1 MFDWFKRQAP
11 IRVKFKALLI
21 IHTLWGICGVGATV
35 LAGMGMTS
43 AGYALAAVALSG
55 AIASVIISGKLICD
69 PYVDTVVRMEG
80 LAAGDLESHIA
91 YSDHADCVGR
101 MVAAMGTFR
110 DNARVV
116 AQSSAQSAEVV
127 EILGNGLSRLA
138 DGDLAYRITT
148 HVPKEY
154 ERLRKDFNRA
164 MESMGEAMSS
174 VTQTSRAIEAGANEI
189 RSATNDLSQRTE
201 QQAASLAESAT
212 AMNEITGM
220 VKETAHSA
228 SQVTSAI
235 SDAHREA
242 SEGGKVVDK
251 AVTAMGAIEKSSQE
265 ISQIITVID
274 GIAFQTNLLALN
286 AGVEAARA
294 GDAGKGFAVVA
305 NEVRALAQ
313 RSAEAARDIKDLITT
328 SAQQVGEGVNLV
340 GEAGTMLGRIVT
352 RVGEIS
358 ALISSISESTETQ
371 AAGLQQVNSS
381 VNDMDKMTQQNAAM
395 VEESTAAARSLAT
408 EAEDLNQLIARF
420 KLAGGAGS
428 SMGASSSV
436 NRPRSSG
443 NTSAPRPV
451 ARVSGNLALSADA
464 DDWSEF

>member
-11 IRVKFKALLI
+11 IRVKFKALLV
-21 IHTLWGICGVGATV
+21 IHAMWGVCGAVATA
-35 LAGMGMTS
+35 LAAMGMVS
-43 AGYALAAVALSG
+43 AGYALAGIALAGAVST
-55 AIASVIISGKLICD
+55 VIVAGKLICD
-69 PYVDTVVRMEG
+69 PYVDTVARMEG
-80 LAAGDLESHIA
+80 LAAGDLDSPIA
-91 YSDHADCVGR
+91 YSDHTDCVGR
-101 MVAAMGTFR
+101 MVAAMGAFR
-110 DNARVV
+110 ENARSV
-116 AQSSAQSAEVV
+116 AQSSNQSHDVV
-127 EILGNGLSRLA
+127 EAIGNGLSHLA
-138 DGDLAYRITT
+138 EGDLAYRITK

-154 ERLRKDFNRA
+154 ESLRKDFNRA
-164 MESMGEAMSS
+164 MESLADAMSS
-174 VTQTSRAIEAGANEI
+174 VTQTSRAIHAGASEI
-189 RSATNDLSQRTE
+189 RAATNDLSQRTE

-235 SDAHREA
+235 TDAHREA
-242 SEGGKVVDK
+242 SEGGVVVDK

-328 SAQQVGEGVNLV
+328 SAQQVGEGVDLV

-420 KLAGGAGS
+420 KLGVV
-428 SMGASSSV
+428 ASSPAPA
-436 NRPRSSG
+436 RPAAV
-443 NTSAPRPV
+443 SAPTPRPA
-451 ARVSGNLALSADA
+451 ARVSGNLALSADT

>member
-1 MFDWFKRQAP
+1 MLDWFKRQAP
-11 IRVKFKALLI
+11 IRVKFKALLA
-21 IHTLWGICGVGATV
+21 IHGVWGVCGAAATV
-35 LAGMGMTS
+35 LAGMGMTPI
-43 AGYALAAVALSG
+43 AYGLAAIALAGAVAT
-55 AIASVIISGKLICD
+55 VVISGKLICE

-80 LAAGDLESHIA
+80 LALGDLDSQIH
-91 YSDHADCVGR
+91 YSDHSDCVGR
-101 MVAAMGTFR
+101 MVTAMASFR

-116 AQSSAQSAEVV
+116 ALSSKISQEVV
-127 EILGNGLSRLA
+127 EVLGNGLSRLA
-138 DGDLAYRITT
+138 EGDLSVRITEG
-148 HVPKEY
+148 VPKEY
-154 ERLRKDFNRA
+154 ESLRGDFNRA
-164 MESMGEAMSS
+164 MESLSEAMTS
-174 VTQTSRAIEAGANEI
+174 VTHTSRAIHAGAGEI
-189 RSATNDLSQRTE
+189 RAATNDLSMRTE
-201 QQAASLAESAT
+201 QQAASLAESAN

-228 SQVTSAI
+228 SQVTNAI

-265 ISQIITVID
+265 ISQIISVID

-313 RSAEAARDIKDLITT
+313 RSAEAARDIKNLITT
-328 SAQQVGEGVNLV
+328 SATQVGEGVNLV
-340 GEAGTMLGRIVT
+340 GEAGIMLSRIVT

-358 ALISSISESTETQ
+358 ALISTISESTETQ

-381 VNDMDKMTQQNAAM
+381 VNEMDKMTQQNAAM
-395 VEESTAAARSLAT
+395 VEESTAAARSLAN
-408 EAEDLNQLIARF
+408 EAEDLNQLITRF

-428 SMGASSSV
+428 SFSAAPSKPRVSTNLSSS
-436 NRPRSSG
+436 RPMTR
-443 NTSAPRPV
+443 T
-451 ARVSGNLALSADA
+451 SGNLAIAPDA

>member
-11 IRVKFKALLI
+11 IRVKFKALLVV
-21 IHTLWGICGVGATV
+21 HVLWGICGVAATA
-35 LAGMGMTS
+35 LAGMGMMPLGLTI
-43 AGYALAAVALSG
+43 AVLALVGAATTVIVA
-55 AIASVIISGKLICD
+55 GKLICD

-80 LAAGDLESHIA
+80 LAAGDLDSHIA
-91 YSDHADCVGR
+91 YSDHSDCVGR

-110 DNARVV
+110 DNAQVV
-116 AQSSAQSAEVV
+116 AESSKVSHELVEV
-127 EILGNGLSRLA
+127 LGNGLHKLA
-138 DGDLAYRITT
+138 DGDLSYRITSS
-148 HVPKEY
+148 VPKQY
-154 ERLRKDFNRA
+154 ELLRDNFN
-164 MESMGEAMSS
+164 SAMSS
-174 VTQTSRAIEAGANEI
+174 LSEVLGSVTQASRSIHAGAGEI

-212 AMNEITGM
+212 SMNEITGM
-220 VKETAHSA
+220 VKDTAHSA
-228 SQVTSAI
+228 AQVTSAI

-242 SEGGKVVDK
+242 SEGGLVVDK
-251 AVTAMGAIEKSSQE
+251 AVSAMGAIEKSSQE

-328 SAQQVGEGVNLV
+328 SASQVGEGVSLV
-340 GEAGTMLGRIVT
+340 GEAGTMLGRIVS

-358 ALISSISESTETQ
+358 ALISSISASTETQ
-371 AAGLQQVNSS
+371 SAGLQQVNAS
-381 VNDMDKMTQQNAAM
+381 VSDMDKMTQQNAAM
-395 VEESTAAARSLAT
+395 VEESTAAARSLAG
-408 EAEDLNQLIARF
+408 EAEELTQLITRF
-420 KLAGGAGS
+420 KLGGGMPTMS
-428 SMGASSSV
+428 KPHNIVSTSIS
-436 NRPRSSG
+436 RP
-443 NTSAPRPV
+443 APRI
-451 ARVSGNLALSADA
+451 SGNLALSADA

>member
-1 MFDWFKRQAP
+1 MFDWFTRQAP
-11 IRVKFKALLI
+11 IRVKFKALLVV
-21 IHTLWGICGVGATV
+21 HTLWGVCGVGATV
-35 LAGMGMTS
+35 LAAMGMST
-43 AGYALAAVALSG
+43 AGYALAAAALAG
-55 AIASVIISGKLICD
+55 AIATVVTSGKLICD

-80 LAAGDLESHIA
+80 LAAGDLDSHIA
-91 YSDHADCVGR
+91 YSDHTDCVGR
-101 MVAAMGTFR
+101 MVTAMNTFR
-110 DNARVV
+110 DNARAV

-127 EILGNGLSRLA
+127 EVLGNGLSRLA

-148 HVPKEY
+148 HVPKDY

-164 MESMGEAMSS
+164 MESMAETMSS
-174 VTQTSRAIEAGANEI
+174 VTRTSRAIEAGANEI

-328 SAQQVGEGVNLV
+328 SADQVGEGVSLV
-340 GEAGTMLGRIVT
+340 GEAGTMLGRIVN

-381 VNDMDKMTQQNAAM
+381 VSDMDQMTQQNAAM
-395 VEESTAAARSLAT
+395 VEQSTAAARSLAT
-408 EAEDLNQLIARF
+408 EAEDLNQLITRF
-420 KLAGGAGS
+420 KLGGS
-428 SMGASSSV
+428 DTSASSQRA
-436 NRPRSSG
+436 RP
-443 NTSAPRPV
+443 SASNASARRPA
-451 ARVSGNLALSADA
+451 ARTSGNLALAVDT